1 MAPGLPSLSSPH
13 DDIMEGGSAMR
24 GFIGFCLVA
33 AAMTVLALGLFGHGN
48 HVAAFTE
55 RPDKE
60 EVRMAAP
67 GGNTDS
73 CAEPTRVVA
82 VRSTAC

>member
-1 MAPGLPSLSSPH
+1 
-13 DDIMEGGSAMR
+13 MR
-24 GFIGFCLVA
+24 GFIGFCVMA
-33 AAMTVLALGLFGHGN
+33 AALTVLALGLLGHGN

-60 EVRMAAP
+60 EVRMTIAGRTADDCAAR
-67 GGNTDS
+67 TTI
-73 CAEPTRVVA
+73 AA